1 MLIQLFIEK
10 KDFFSRKSI
19 PRVIFFSLL
28 FLPGI
33 VKAQTTI
40 VTDSPFIKGTTVVI
54 PGKEYKRSGYHN
66 FFFGSHYRKEWATP
80 IRVNNFYIDT
90 AMGGLMPLQESG
102 SRQSR
107 GLRLKNSQGKEYVLR
122 SVNKDFGNGLPE
134 IYHGTFISHV
144 AKDQASFGYP
154 FAAIT
159 ITPMI
164 QAAGI
169 YHTNPKI
176 VFVPEQGELGD
187 YNKKYGNQLYL
198 FEERADENQEDAPH
212 FGNSK
217 NVIGSEKL
225 YEHIYEDNDHR
236 VDQKAFAKARLFDMF
251 IGDWG
256 RHADQWRWASFKDGS
271 KTIYK
276 PIPRDRD
283 QAYSKINGLYPGLA
297 ASIPSF
303 RFLQGFRYD
312 IKNIKRFNTPGRPLD
327 RAFTN
332 ELTEQQWIDLAKEL
346 QRSLTDQVIESA
358 IHLVPPEYFRIS
370 GNTIIA
376 KLKSRRD
383 HLQEYAK
390 DYYGYLSHHVDLVG
404 SQQKELIEINRI
416 SPTETQINIFK
427 VSKSNETKDKPYY
440 SRTFKAGETK
450 EVRLYGLE
458 GSDIIKVTGSTN
470 NGVKVRIIDP
480 QAEDSLLLKKDHHTK
495 TSVGKKFEFDTAHT
509 KKFDLSI
516 VPLMSPAAYNVFEK
530 DPVELFTKTGIRISF
545 NIAYNTQPW
554 RKTQYENTHLVSA
567 NYGFLRGAFNVGY
580 VGRLGHFIGSWDL
593 LLKARYD
600 APAVMNYFG
609 TGNETIYPDTVRNY
623 NRTHTT
629 RFYGG
634 IGVSKDLAH
643 HHAELTVFYQTL
655 QLKKTPNKYISENF
669 AVDPSLFNPRYFGG
683 VEAGY
688 NFTNTNSTI
697 TPSRGIDFNLAAAWL
712 QNLQVNNRSFINL
725 LSNLSVYLPISR
737 QFTLAVRA
745 GGATLSGKADFYH
758 LNKLGG
764 NVNLR
769 GYDRERFYG
778 KSSFY
783 NNNELRWLTN
793 TRNYLFNGKIGLLAF
808 FDEGRVWN
816 PGEIS
821 SKWHTGYGAGLILV
835 PFNKIALT
843 ATYCTSTE
851 GPFIQ
856 LKGSLFF

>member
-1 MLIQLFIEK
+1 MINQLFTEK
-10 KDFFSRKSI
+10 KSSFSRKLI
-19 PRVIFFSLL
+19 PCIIFIVL
-28 FLPGI
+28 FLST
-33 VKAQTTI
+33 KTSAQTTI
-40 VTDSPFIKGTTVVI
+40 VADSPFIKGTTVVI
-54 PGKEYKRSGYHN
+54 AGKEYKRGCLHN
-66 FFFGSHYRKEWATP
+66 FFFGSHNRKEWATP
-80 IRVNNFYIDT
+80 VRVNNFYIDT
-90 AMGGLMPLQESG
+90 AVGGLTPLQESG

-134 IYHGTFISHV
+134 IYHGTFVSHI
-144 AKDQASFGYP
+144 AKDQASIGYP

-176 VFVPEQGELGD
+176 IFVPEQRPLRD

-225 YEHIYEDNDHR
+225 FEHIYEDNDHR

-256 RHADQWRWASFKDGS
+256 RHADQWRWASFKEGN
-271 KTIYK
+271 KTIYR

-283 QAYSKINGLYPGLA
+283 QAYTKVNGLYPGLA
-297 ASIPSF
+297 ASVPGF
-303 RFLQGFRYD
+303 RFLQGFRYN
-312 IKNIKRFNTPGRPLD
+312 IKNVKRFNIPGRPLD

-332 ELTEQQWIDLAKEL
+332 ELTAQEWIDLAKEL
-346 QRSLTDQVIESA
+346 QLSLTDEVIGSA
-358 IHLVPPEYFRIS
+358 IHLLPPEYFRLS

-390 DYYGYLSHHVDLVG
+390 DYYDYLSHHVDLVG
-404 SQQKELIEINRI
+404 SQQKELFEINRI
-416 SPTETQINIFK
+416 SAEETQINIFK
-427 VSKSNETKDKPYY
+427 ISKNNEPKNKPYY
-440 SRTFKAGETK
+440 SRTFKNSETN
-450 EVRLYGLE
+450 EVRLYTLE
-458 GSDIIKVTGSTN
+458 GADIVTFTGNTKR
-470 NGVKVRIIDP
+470 GVKVRIIDP
-480 QAEDSLLLKKDHHTK
+480 GKTDTLSPGKGSRTK
-495 TSVGKKFEFDTAHT
+495 TSIGKKFEFDTAHT
-509 KKFDLSI
+509 KKFDFSI
-516 VPLMSPAAYNVFEK
+516 VPLLSPAAYNVFEK
-530 DPVELFTKTGIRISF
+530 DPAELFTKTGIRISL
-545 NIAYNTQPW
+545 NLAYNTQPW
-554 RKTQYENTHLVSA
+554 RKTEYENTHLISA

-580 VGRLGHFIGSWDL
+580 IGRFGHLIGSLDL
-593 LLKARYD
+593 VLKARYD
-600 APAVMNYFG
+600 APAVLNYFG
-609 TGNETIYPDTVRNY
+609 IGNETSLPDTVRNY
-623 NRTHTT
+623 NRHFST

-634 IGVSKDLAH
+634 IGVSGNVEH
-643 HHAELTVFYQTL
+643 HHAELTVFYQTIK
-655 QLKKTPNKYISENF
+655 LKRTAKKFISENL
-669 AVDPSLFNPRYFGG
+669 AVDPALFDPRYFGG

-688 NFTNTNSTI
+688 SFTNTNSHI
-697 TPSRGIDFNLAAAWL
+697 IPSRGVNFNLAAAYL
-712 QNLQVNNRSFINL
+712 QNLEINNRSFVNV
-725 LSNLSVYLPISR
+725 LSNLSFYLPLSR

-764 NVNLR
+764 YVNLR

-793 TRNYLFNGKIGLLAF
+793 TRNYFFNGKIGLLAF

-816 PGEIS
+816 PGES
-821 SKWHTGYGAGLILV
+821 SDKWHTGYGGGLILV
-835 PFNKIALT
+835 PFNKIAAT
-843 ATYCTSTE
+843 VTYCTSTE

-856 LKGSLFF
+856 LKAGLFF